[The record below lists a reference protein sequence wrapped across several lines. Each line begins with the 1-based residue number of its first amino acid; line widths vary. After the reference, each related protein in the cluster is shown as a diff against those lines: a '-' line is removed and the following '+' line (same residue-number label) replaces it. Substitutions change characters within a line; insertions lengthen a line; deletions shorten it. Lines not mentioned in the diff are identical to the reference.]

1 MEEST
6 VLSRSY
12 QEEFI
17 DSETGDRAYDLVMI
31 HQKNGYVIV
40 SITALEEDSK
50 ISITN
55 FYERIATQIYFKYL
69 EEIKINNIIWVE
81 RIIHQISEETFFE
94 VDLVW
99 DEKSKFFHSPQWHP
113 CDPKIIESIK
123 TLCEE
128 CVD

>member
-50 ISITN
+50 ISIAN
-55 FYERIATQIYFKYL
+55 FYERIATQIYLKYL

-81 RIIHQISEETFFE
+81 RIVHQMKNNCFS
-94 VDLVW
+94 
-99 DEKSKFFHSPQWHP
+99 
-113 CDPKIIESIK
+113 
-123 TLCEE
+123 
-128 CVD
+128 